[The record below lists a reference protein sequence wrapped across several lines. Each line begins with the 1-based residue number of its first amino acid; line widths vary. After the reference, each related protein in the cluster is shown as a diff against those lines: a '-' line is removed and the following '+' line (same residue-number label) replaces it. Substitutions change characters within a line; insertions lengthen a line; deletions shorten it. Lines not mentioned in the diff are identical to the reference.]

1 MSKTTESNMNEMI
14 NSAGDGSGLQLP
26 PAFVMVNPRQHRK
39 YKKNNETVDGRTK
52 GAKDL
57 FSRIQRRK
65 MTGTKKEHTEIE
77 SPITEVVS
85 SETERAQKQI
95 GQMKKLNRQKELQ
108 KKRGEAKEKMVKK
121 TKEMDVLMKARL
133 SDFKKKAA
141 SQTKKLKRNN
151 EETNVNKDVIIEKQD
166 VVQVALDVATSELN
180 PQGEG
185 SFAKIQFSDGSIQ
198 NLDNFSAKRI
208 AACYGQLDD
217 THKQQFQYML
227 NKDAA
232 TYQSAL
238 DFAVRNV

>member
-1 MSKTTESNMNEMI
+1 MNEMI
-14 NSAGDGSGLQLP
+14 NTAGDGSGLQLP
-26 PAFVMVNPRQHRK
+26 PAFVMVNPRQQRK

-108 KKRGEAKEKMVKK
+108 KKRGEAKEKMIKK

-151 EETNVNKDVIIEKQD
+151 EETNVNKDVILEKQD

-185 SFAKIQFSDGSIQ
+185 SFAKIQFSDGSVQ

>member
-1 MSKTTESNMNEMI
+1 MNEMI

-39 YKKNNETVDGRTK
+39 YKKNNERVDGRSK

-65 MTGTKKEHTEIE
+65 MKEETDTQILEYT
-77 SPITEVVS
+77 ST
-85 SETERAQKQI
+85 ETERAQKSI
-95 GQMKKLNRQKELQ
+95 GQQKKLNRQKDLQ
-108 KKRGEAKEKMVKK
+108 KKRGEAKEKMVRKS
-121 TKEMDVLMKARL
+121 KEMDTLMKARL
-133 SDFKKKAA
+133 ADFKKKAA
-141 SQTKKLKRNN
+141 TQTKKLKR
-151 EETNVNKDVIIEKQD
+151 EETEVTKKIMTENQD
-166 VVQVALDVATSELN
+166 VVKVALDVATSELN

-185 SFAKIQFSDGSIQ
+185 SFAKIQFSDGGIQ

-208 AACYGQLDD
+208 AACYAQLDD

-232 TYQSAL
+232 SYQSAL

>member
-39 YKKNNETVDGRTK
+39 YKKNNEKVDGRSK

-65 MTGTKKEHTEIE
+65 MKEEKETQILEY
-77 SPITEVVS
+77 TAT
-85 SETERAQKQI
+85 ETERAQKSI
-95 GQMKKLNRQKELQ
+95 GQQKKLSRQKDLQ
-108 KKRGEAKEKMVKK
+108 KKRGEAKEKMVRKS
-121 TKEMDVLMKARL
+121 KEMDTLMKARL
-133 SDFKKKAA
+133 ADFKKKA
-141 SQTKKLKRNN
+141 SVQTKKLKR
-151 EETNVNKDVIIEKQD
+151 EETEVTNEIMTENQD

-180 PQGEG
+180 PQGEQN
-185 SFAKIQFSDGSIQ
+185 FAKIQFGDGSVQ

-208 AACYGQLDD
+208 AACYAQLDD
-217 THKQQFQYML
+217 THKQQFQYLL
-227 NKDAA
+227 NKDAS
-232 TYQSAL
+232 TYQTAL

>member
-1 MSKTTESNMNEMI
+1 MSKITKSNMNEMI

-39 YKKNNETVDGRTK
+39 YKKNNERVDGRSK

-65 MTGTKKEHTEIE
+65 MKEEKETQILEY
-77 SPITEVVS
+77 TS
-85 SETERAQKQI
+85 SETERAQKSI
-95 GQMKKLNRQKELQ
+95 GQQKKLSRQKDLQ
-108 KKRGEAKEKMVKK
+108 KKRGEAKEKMVRKS
-121 TKEMDVLMKARL
+121 KEMDTLMKARL
-133 SDFKKKAA
+133 ADFKKKAA
-141 SQTKKLKRNN
+141 SQTKKLKREDTEVTTKIMTENQ
-151 EETNVNKDVIIEKQD
+151 DVI
-166 VVQVALDVATSELN
+166 QVALDVATSELN

-185 SFAKIQFSDGSIQ
+185 TFAKVQFGDGSVQ
-198 NLDNFSAKRI
+198 NMDNFSAKRI
-208 AACYGQLDD
+208 AACYAQLDD

-227 NKDAA
+227 NKDAS

>member
-1 MSKTTESNMNEMI
+1 MSKTIESNMNEMI
-14 NSAGDGSGLQLP
+14 NTAGDGSGLQLP

-151 EETNVNKDVIIEKQD
+151 EETNVNKDVILEKQD

>member
-65 MTGTKKEHTEIE
+65 MTGTKKEQTEIE
-77 SPITEVVS
+77 SPIVEYVS
-85 SETERAQKQI
+85 TETERAQKSI
-95 GQMKKLNRQKELQ
+95 GQQKKLSRQKDMQ
-108 KKRGEAKEKMVKK
+108 KKRGEAKEKMVRK
-121 TKEMDVLMKARL
+121 TKEMDTLMKARL
-133 SDFKKKAA
+133 ADFKKKAA
-141 SQTKKLKRNN
+141 TQTKKLKR
-151 EETNVNKDVIIEKQD
+151 EETEVNTEIMNENQD
-166 VVQVALDVATSELN
+166 VVKVALDVATSELN

-185 SFAKIQFSDGSIQ
+185 SFAKIQFSDGAVQ

-208 AACYGQLDD
+208 AACYAQLDD

-227 NKDAA
+227 NKDAS
-232 TYQSAL
+232 TYQTAL
-238 DFAVRNV
+238 DFAVRNSG

>member
-1 MSKTTESNMNEMI
+1 MSERTEPNLKEEI

-52 GAKDL
+52 GARSL
-57 FSRIQRRK
+57 FDRIQKRK
-65 MTGTKKEHTEIE
+65 MKEETNVTEAL
-77 SPITEVVS
+77 TTD
-85 SETERAQKQI
+85 TERAQKQI
-95 GQMKKLNRQKELQ
+95 QQGKKLGRQKDLQ
-108 KKRGEAKEKMVKK
+108 KKRGEAKEKMMRK
-121 TKEMDVLMKARL
+121 TKEMDTLMKARL
-133 SDFKKKAA
+133 SDFKKKASA
-141 SQTKKLKRNN
+141 QTKKLKK
-151 EETNVNKDVIIEKQD
+151 EETEVTTEIMNEKQD
-166 VVQVALDVATSELN
+166 VIQVALDVATSELN

-185 SFAKIQFSDGSIQ
+185 SFAKIQFADNSVQ

-208 AACYGQLDD
+208 AACYAQLDD

-238 DFAVRNV
+238 DFAVRNSG

>member
-1 MSKTTESNMNEMI
+1 MSERTEPNLKEEI

-52 GAKDL
+52 GARSL
-57 FSRIQRRK
+57 FDRIQKRK
-65 MTGTKKEHTEIE
+65 MKEETNVTEAL
-77 SPITEVVS
+77 TTD
-85 SETERAQKQI
+85 TERAQKQI
-95 GQMKKLNRQKELQ
+95 QQGKKLGRQKDLQ
-108 KKRGEAKEKMVKK
+108 KKRGEAKEKMMRK
-121 TKEMDVLMKARL
+121 TKEMDTLMKARL
-133 SDFKKKAA
+133 SDFKKKAS
-141 SQTKKLKRNN
+141 SQTKKLKK
-151 EETNVNKDVIIEKQD
+151 EETEVTTEIMNEKQD
-166 VVQVALDVATSELN
+166 VIQVALDVATSELN

-185 SFAKIQFSDGSIQ
+185 SFAKIQFADNSVQ

-208 AACYGQLDD
+208 AACYAQLDD

-232 TYQSAL
+232 SYQSAL